1 MTNEMKPLT
10 TYLNHWGDTK
20 SLNNLKGKT
29 PLVEQAEIQNHL
41 KQLTQF
47 FERGPVEGKFD
58 HWAKLIHD
66 KGYNSKQVGEV
77 INTIPERCDKFP
89 SLSEILAFLKPFKT
103 TFKNESIEVNK
114 DALEAAKIKEEWLK
128 IMDQETLDKMTL
140 SYCKNVLG
148 LTLKELQLN
157 GLTGKTYEML
167 VLLDWKRS
175 GFGNAEAILRQGK
188 ISQSRIDT
196 QSI

>member
-20 SLNNLKGKT
+20 SLNNLKEKT
-29 PLVEQAEIQNHL
+29 PLVEQAEIQNLL
-41 KQLTQF
+41 KELTMAYD
-47 FERGPVEGKFD
+47 RGPTEGKFD
-58 HWAKLIHD
+58 YWAKLIME
-66 KGYNSKQVGEV
+66 KGYSSSQVKS
-77 INTIPERCDKFP
+77 IIKTIPERCERFP

-103 TFKNESIEVNK
+103 TFKSESIEVNK
-114 DALEAAKIKEEWLK
+114 DALEAAKIKDEWLK

-148 LTLKELQLN
+148 LTLRELQLN
-157 GLTGKTYEML
+157 GLTGRAYEML

-188 ISQSRIDT
+188 ASQERT
-196 QSI
+196 LKALP

>member
-20 SLNNLKGKT
+20 SLNNLKEKT

-41 KQLTQF
+41 KYLTQLF
-47 FERGPVEGKFD
+47 DRGPVEGKFD
-58 HWAKLIHD
+58 FWAKLIHE
-66 KGYNSKQVGEV
+66 KGYSSKQVGEV
-77 INTIPERCDKFP
+77 IKTIPERCERFP

-103 TFKNESIEVNK
+103 TFRSESIEVNK
-114 DALEAAKIKEEWLK
+114 DAVEAAKIKEEWLK

-148 LTLKELQLN
+148 LTLRELQLN
-157 GLTGKTYEML
+157 GLTGKAYEML

-196 QSI
+196 QAT